1 MVYTQLHSENLS
13 LSKFTHGRTCAYP
26 SRQDVY
32 RHISTPEER
41 IGPIKREERMKR
53 KALLFIVIFG
63 ILSSSIS
70 GEVIVREIQMK
81 IPTYSTGPD
90 DPSPPLWNLRV
101 YPYPMQTSITREKI
115 VKTHRV
121 IELEND
127 YIKLL
132 ILPELGGRILAA
144 LDKTNDNFDFI
155 YHNHVIKPG
164 LVALR
169 GAWLSGGI
177 EWNFPTLG
185 HTVNTFS
192 PVNTRIIKNAD
203 GSVTCVV
210 GTEEWVRRMKW
221 EVFITLFPGR
231 SYFKTRIRLFNR
243 TLTHDN
249 GYFWVNAATH
259 AWPDTRVIFPP
270 AEYTYAGG
278 RRNPRPWPIYEGRD
292 VSWYKNTPYAH
303 DYFCGIPGDFNGAYN
318 YEKDNGTAHYASRFE
333 SPGKKFWT
341 WGTAP
346 SGAIWEDLLT
356 DEDGQYIEIQAGRLP
371 TQGDTWIFEPHLLEE
386 WDEWWY
392 PLKRMHGFV
401 KANPDAA
408 VNLESEEESVFIA
421 VNSTR
426 KFLDAEI
433 RLFREKTLVFSEK
446 LDISPERFYKKR
458 LPSKNTNGIY
468 RLEFLDKNGLIV
480 IDYSTEKP
488 ESPPPELQPDF
499 PDVESQSAETAF
511 LKGYYSIKHWNIESA
526 MNSFKEA
533 LELDPGLVPAMRW
546 LGILY
551 FKSGRTEE
559 ALVLFNKV
567 LKRDED
573 DYTARYYRALSK
585 KRLGIVSRLKDD
597 LYTVSRRA
605 AYRHL
610 APYVLAALELG
621 DENYLDARMLLEKAI
636 RNNPDDIKAR
646 VMLAAV
652 ERHLGNEKEAGI
664 LIEEALDEDPISP
677 LALVEK
683 MWLTGESDLGV
694 LRAEPEYYLEV
705 AADYMEMNL
714 FDDAL
719 RTLAFYGEKGEARE
733 YPIIDYYLGYLNDK
747 LGHKDAAQKYFKKA
761 SVGHPDYIFPFR
773 IETESVL
780 RLALKYNR
788 SDWKAYYY
796 LGNLLSAKLRL
807 EEGLKSFERAAR
819 FSPEFP
825 VLYRNLG
832 EFYWK
837 KRKDY
842 ERAEKMFEKAV
853 SCSSDD
859 FRLYVSLDELYAI
872 NRKHAERDKLYR
884 EAPSNVKE
892 NFNYVLKRAQ
902 YLVDTDQPT
911 RALEI
916 LRTHTFLPWEGWT
929 RAREVY
935 LFALLKRAHSY
946 MGNAEYKKALKD
958 YFAAME
964 YPENLG
970 TGKPSHPVF
979 IRENYLI
986 GLCYEKLGKNDMA
999 GRHFREA
1006 EREKTGITSMNRY
1019 YKALALRKLGKTKEA
1034 DGLLAEMKMR
1044 IEDLIQHGRKI
1055 PSQYYLWA
1063 AMACHALGNDNQAK
1077 EYLINAIELDPSDRW
1092 VAFFAYESELLR

>member
-1 MVYTQLHSENLS
+1 MQ
-13 LSKFTHGRTCAYP
+13 
-26 SRQDVY
+26 
-32 RHISTPEER
+32 ER
-41 IGPIKREERMKR
+41 IESVQREDKMKR
-53 KALLFIVIFG
+53 KVLLFIIVFG
-63 ILSSSIS
+63 ILSLSIS
-70 GEVIVREIQMK
+70 GEVIVREIEMK

-101 YPYPMQTSITREKI
+101 YPYPMQTDITREKI

-132 ILPELGGRILAA
+132 ILPDIGGRIFAA
-144 LDKTNDNFDFI
+144 FDKTNNNFDFI

-192 PVNTRIIKNAD
+192 PVNTKILKNED

-221 EVFITLFPGR
+221 EVFITLFPDR

-243 TLTHDN
+243 TLTHNN

-259 AWPDTRVIFPP
+259 AWPDTRVVFPP
-270 AEYTYAGG
+270 ADYTYAGG

-303 DYFCGIPGDFNGAYN
+303 DYFCGTPGDFNGSYN

-356 DEDGQYIEIQAGRLP
+356 DDDGQYIEIQAGRLP

-392 PLKRMHGFV
+392 PLKKMHGFV
-401 KANPDAA
+401 KVNPDAA
-408 VNLESEEESVFIA
+408 VNLEREEESVFIA
-421 VNSTR
+421 LNSTR
-426 KFLDAEI
+426 LFQDAEI
-433 RLFREKTLVFSEK
+433 RLFRGKTLVFSEK
-446 LDISPERFYKKR
+446 LDISPERFYRKR
-458 LPSKNTNGIY
+458 LPSKDYTGIY
-468 RLEFLDKNGLIV
+468 RVEFLDKSGRKIIN
-480 IDYSTEKP
+480 YSTEKP
-488 ESPPPELQPDF
+488 DIPSPELQPDF

-511 LKGYYSIKHWNIESA
+511 LKGYYSIKHWNFESA
-526 MNSFKEA
+526 MNYFKEA
-533 LELDPGLVPAMRW
+533 LEMDPGLVPAMRW

-551 FKSGRTEE
+551 YKTGRIEE
-559 ALVLFNKV
+559 ALTLFDKV
-567 LKRDED
+567 LKRNED
-573 DYTARYYRALSK
+573 DYMARYYRALSK
-585 KRLGIVSRLKDD
+585 KSLGIVLRLKDD

-621 DENYLDARMLLEKAI
+621 DENYLDANALLKKAI
-636 RNNPDDIKAR
+636 RYNPDDIKAR

-652 ERHLGNEKEAGI
+652 ERHLGDEKEAEI
-664 LIEEALDEDPISP
+664 LIEEALCEDPIFP

-683 MWLTGESDLGV
+683 MWLTGESELDL
-694 LRAEPEYYLEV
+694 LRADPEYFLEV
-705 AADYMEMNL
+705 AVDYMEMNL
-714 FDDAL
+714 FVDAL
-719 RTLAFYGEKGEARE
+719 RTLMLWDENGGVRE
-733 YPIIDYYLGYLNDK
+733 HPIVNYYLGYLNDK
-747 LGHKDAAQKYFKKA
+747 LGHKDTAKKYFEKA
-761 SVGHPDYIFPFR
+761 STGRPDYVFPFR
-773 IETESVL
+773 IETEPVL
-780 RLALKYNR
+780 KLALTYNR

-796 LGNLLSAKLRL
+796 LGNLLSAKLRW
-807 EEGLKSFERAAR
+807 EEGLECFEKAAR

-832 EFYWK
+832 EVYWK
-837 KRKDY
+837 KRKDF
-842 ERAEKMFEKAV
+842 EMAEKMFEKAV
-853 SCSSDD
+853 AYSSDD
-859 FRLYVSLDELYAI
+859 FRLYVTLDELYAM
-872 NRKHAERDKLYR
+872 NRKHTEREKLYR
-884 EAPSNVKE
+884 EAPSNVKK

-902 YLVDTDQPT
+902 YYVDTDQST
-911 RALEI
+911 KALEI

-935 LFALLKRAHSY
+935 VLALLKRAHLY
-946 MGNAEYKKALKD
+946 TKNTEYRKALKD

-979 IRENYLI
+979 IRENYYI
-986 GLCYEKLGKNDMA
+986 GLCYEKLGKRDIA
-999 GRHFREA
+999 GRHYREA
-1006 EREKTGITSMNRY
+1006 EKEKTGIASINRY
-1019 YKALALRKLGKTKEA
+1019 YKALALRKLGKTKKAER
-1034 DGLLAEMKMR
+1034 LLAEMKVR
-1044 IEDLIQHGRKI
+1044 SENLIQQGRGVR
-1055 PSQYYLWA
+1055 SQYYLWA
-1063 AMACHALGNDNQAK
+1063 SMACHALGNDIQAK
-1077 EYLINAIELDPSDRW
+1077 KYLVDAIELDPSYRW
-1092 VAFFAYESELLR
+1092 AAFFAYESGLFR